1 MVKQIVVKLESPS
14 IGRII
19 TKLKGVSNKKNKEYA
34 SPISSRLG
42 ASHLLNLHYILKPA
56 APLIYFLRQLIGSR
70 SHASQ
75 CTTGRGR
82 EINGVRFIG
91 KLRVNHDRVIVCV
104 GKHGTSRAVTLAYGK
119 KLLRT
124 HIAFWSSCTSF

>member
-56 APLIYFLRQLIGSR
+56 APLIFIFC
-70 SHASQ
+70 ASSSAADRMLANVPLGAGEKSMEFVSSANFEL
-75 CTTGRGR
+75 TTT
-82 EINGVRFIG
+82 E
-91 KLRVNHDRVIVCV
+91 L
-104 GKHGTSRAVTLAYGK
+104 
-119 KLLRT
+119 
-124 HIAFWSSCTSF
+124 SFA